1 MNTMFYSIEIKL
13 PLFHIWL
20 KKRTISFLTMLHVLE
35 NMLLRGVNLLK
46 ASKFLIVLSILGKVL
61 SLIVNPSRVLIFQKV
76 SQVLGMMLLPAVII
90 FPS

>member
-1 MNTMFYSIEIKL
+1 MNTMFYSIKIKL